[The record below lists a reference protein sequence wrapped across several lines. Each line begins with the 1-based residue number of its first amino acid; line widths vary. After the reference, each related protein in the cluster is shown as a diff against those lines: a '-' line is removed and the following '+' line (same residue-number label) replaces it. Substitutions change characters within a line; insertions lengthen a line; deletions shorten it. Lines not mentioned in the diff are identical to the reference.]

1 MHEWVRA
8 RAPDELV
15 RRWPNKSL
23 SNRVA
28 DMRPRWHDDATSSQP
43 YSGCEYTAALVV
55 FSRANKCSY
64 LAAGGDGDG
73 VAGLTRA
80 MMALDESLLID
91 GVLPE
96 SEHVKPSTMSL
107 HDLVSKHFPT
117 SDSISFTDSRWTG
130 ADHTRLKPTPGTTS
144 KDILYICTFGIL
156 VFLHAF
162 CRFSDTDGDQSVE
175 GKRCARA

>member
-1 MHEWVRA
+1 MSWCDA
-8 RAPDELV
+8 GPT
-15 RRWPNKSL
+15 SL

-43 YSGCEYTAALVV
+43 YRECEYTAALVV

-73 VAGLTRA
+73 VAALTRA
-80 MMALDESLLID
+80 IMALDESLLID

-117 SDSISFTDSRWTG
+117 SDSIAFTDSRWSG

-144 KDILYICTFGIL
+144 KDILYICTFWIL
-156 VFLHAF
+156 VFLRAF
-162 CRFSDTDGDQSVE
+162 CLVGFSDTDGDQSE
-175 GKRCARA
+175 KGKRCALSVIAPHT